1 MRNKKPFIFLAAY
14 FLAIFLWLLFCYRQ
28 VQKAC
33 LEAGHTVQSE
43 VLEVEPLW
51 EDEIAERA
59 RQGYSL
65 FGDRERRDEA
75 DQEKASG
82 EEMAE
87 NPVT

>member
-1 MRNKKPFIFLAAY
+1 M
-14 FLAIFLWLLFCYRQ
+14 
-28 VQKAC
+28 
-33 LEAGHTVQSE
+33 QSE

-87 NPVT
+87 NPVTQEKETDSKKLTTGNPCVII